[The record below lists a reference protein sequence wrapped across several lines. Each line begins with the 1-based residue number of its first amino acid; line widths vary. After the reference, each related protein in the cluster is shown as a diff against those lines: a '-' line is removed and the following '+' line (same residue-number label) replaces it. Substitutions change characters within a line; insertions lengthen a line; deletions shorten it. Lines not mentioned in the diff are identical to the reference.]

1 MRVIGLTGSI
11 GSGKSTVLSM
21 VKDMHIPCIDSD
33 AISHELMKKGNAGY
47 IEIVRKFGNDIL
59 DENGEINRKKMA
71 ECIFSNPEKKEM
83 LEAILHPCIQ
93 NEIKE
98 FVKCHESEQVVVVE
112 VPLLYEVG
120 WVDYF
125 TEIWSVVC
133 NSDLLFERLEKFR
146 GISKEDALA
155 RLKHQISQEE
165 KEEKADVV
173 LYNDSDKEHLRK
185 QIEKALQM

>member
-21 VKDMHIPCIDSD
+21 VKEMGIPCIDSD
-33 AISHELMKKGNAGY
+33 AISHELMKKGNIGY
-47 IEIVRKFGNDIL
+47 IAIIAKFGKEIL
-59 DENGEINRKKMA
+59 DEDGEINRKKMA
-71 ECIFSNPEKKEM
+71 ECIFSQPEKKEM

-93 NEIKE
+93 KEIVD
-98 FVKCHESEQVVVVE
+98 FVKFHENKPVVLVE

-133 NSDLLFERLEKFR
+133 PSDVLLERLEKFR
-146 GISKEDALA
+146 GISREDALA

-173 LYNDSDKEHLRK
+173 LYNDFDKKHLRK